1 MELKKVENASRV
13 SSSFR
18 DPAGFV
24 FHRNQRLYRQVNE
37 FGRNSYDRLMNS
49 GLYDDLVKSK
59 LLVSHQEVKGEALES
74 ESAYKI
80 LAPETVP
87 FVSYPYEWCF
97 GQLKSAALA
106 TLEIQ
111 KRALQF
117 DMSLKDA
124 SAYNIQFLRGRPIC
138 IDTLS
143 LEEHTRGRPWTAY
156 GQFCRHFLAPLTLM
170 TYCDVRLSQLLK
182 VHLDGIPLD
191 LTSRIL
197 PWYSKLRPSLLAH
210 IHLHSRSERHFES
223 TQRVHREWRTD
234 RNAQLGLLDNL
245 KSILE
250 KLEWRPVGTRW
261 VAYYDRVNN
270 NYSES
275 AGQHKLDIVSKLLA
289 ESGGGTVWDL
299 GANTGRFSRL
309 AAKQGMFTI
318 SFDFDPAAVELNYA
332 ELVRVGETNLLPL
345 VFDLFNPSPAIGWNN
360 AERLTAWDRGR
371 AETILALA
379 LIHHLAISNHLS
391 FSQIAHFLS
400 QRCRYLIVE
409 FVPPSDSMV
418 KTLLAGRESNFA
430 DYRRDRFEN
439 IFSQVFRIKRR
450 QVLEDSE
457 RIIYLMETIGT

>member
-1 MELKKVENASRV
+1 
-13 SSSFR
+13 
-18 DPAGFV
+18 
-24 FHRNQRLYRQVNE
+24 
-37 FGRNSYDRLMNS
+37 
-49 GLYDDLVKSK
+49 
-59 LLVSHQEVKGEALES
+59 
-74 ESAYKI
+74 
-80 LAPETVP
+80 
-87 FVSYPYEWCF
+87 
-97 GQLKSAALA
+97 
-106 TLEIQ
+106 
-111 KRALQF
+111 
-117 DMSLKDA
+117 
-124 SAYNIQFLRGRPIC
+124 
-138 IDTLS
+138 
-143 LEEHTRGRPWTAY
+143 
-156 GQFCRHFLAPLTLM
+156 M